1 MSSPYDNLASPGDKP
16 VDANN
21 KGGTMG
27 KGLLRSKTTWVN
39 LITTLVGFG
48 TWLSGSEI
56 IANNPEV
63 VAAVGTGLGV
73 LNIILRLLTK
83 EPITS
88 VK

>member
-27 KGLLRSKTTWVN
+27 KGLLRSKTMWVN
-39 LITTLVGFG
+39 LITTVVGFG
-48 TWLSGSEI
+48 TWISGSEI
-56 IANNPEV
+56 IADRPEV
-63 VAAVGTGLGV
+63 VAGVATALGV
-73 LNIILRLLTK
+73 LNMILRLLTK